1 MTIWLHGCKV
11 KTDWEKNKK
20 LKSSEELE
28 KKIGKAK

>member
-20 LKSSEELE
+20 LKSSEE